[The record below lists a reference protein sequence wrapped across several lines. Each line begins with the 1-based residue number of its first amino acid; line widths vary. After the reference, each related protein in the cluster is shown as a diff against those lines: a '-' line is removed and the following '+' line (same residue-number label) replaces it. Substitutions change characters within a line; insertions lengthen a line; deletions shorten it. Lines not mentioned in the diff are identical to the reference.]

1 MRKKRN
7 TNNNKDRK
15 GWVNAFATSRRSGGR
30 TWLWYR
36 NNGEKS
42 SRERGS
48 EKYHRWKLLSK
59 SFQGTREIERFC
71 IDRFEFLLENFA
83 ARLDE
88 TKFRDLDEREERR
101 IILYPRYIRNF
112 PTVKK
117 GEHFF
122 FFFRKLRYSVFPQ
135 IYYYIHADSSI
146 PNNRVEIDRR
156 SSPRKT
162 GIVGGISAEPRVYWI
177 CSTFFFQFSL
187 GNRIRYSSS
196 KLLTPHF
203 LVSCFFF
210 FAISRGIR
218 EWIRFR

>member
-88 TKFRDLDEREERR
+88 TKFRDLDDIEREERR
-101 IILYPRYIRNF
+101 IILYPRYISIFEISRPLRKVN
-112 PTVKK
+112 T
-117 GEHFF
+117 FF
-122 FFFRKLRYSVFPQ
+122 FFLESYAIAYFHKYIITYMLTARSQIIEWKLIDGLR
-135 IYYYIHADSSI
+135 
-146 PNNRVEIDRR
+146 RVKQR
-156 SSPRKT
+156 
-162 GIVGGISAEPRVYWI
+162 
-177 CSTFFFQFSL
+177 
-187 GNRIRYSSS
+187 
-196 KLLTPHF
+196 
-203 LVSCFFF
+203 
-210 FAISRGIR
+210 
-218 EWIRFR
+218 

>member
-1 MRKKRN
+1 MYVYSKKIGRRSWDLIKKEEKQKNKIENKKLRIKERIIEKGKKKKREKEKKKRKKTRDSFETRQMRKKRN

-88 TKFRDLDEREERR
+88 TKFRDLDDIEREERR
-101 IILYPRYIRNF
+101 IIFYPRYIRNF

-122 FFFRKLRYSVFPQ
+122 FFFF
-135 IYYYIHADSSI
+135 
-146 PNNRVEIDRR
+146 
-156 SSPRKT
+156 
-162 GIVGGISAEPRVYWI
+162 
-177 CSTFFFQFSL
+177 
-187 GNRIRYSSS
+187 
-196 KLLTPHF
+196 
-203 LVSCFFF
+203 
-210 FAISRGIR
+210 
-218 EWIRFR
+218 

>member
-1 MRKKRN
+1 M
-7 TNNNKDRK
+7 
-15 GWVNAFATSRRSGGR
+15 
-30 TWLWYR
+30 
-36 NNGEKS
+36 
-42 SRERGS
+42 
-48 EKYHRWKLLSK
+48 SK

-88 TKFRDLDEREERR
+88 TKFRDLDDIEREERR
-101 IILYPRYIRNF
+101 IILYPRYISIFEISRPLRKVNTF
-112 PTVKK
+112 
-117 GEHFF
+117 FF

-162 GIVGGISAEPRVYWI
+162 EIVGGISAEPRVYWI

-196 KLLTPHF
+196 KRLTPHF

>member
-71 IDRFEFLLENFA
+71 IDRFKFLLQNFA

-162 GIVGGISAEPRVYWI
+162 EIVGGISAEPRVYWI
-177 CSTFFFQFSL
+177 CSTFFFNFPLEIESDTRRRSVSSL
-187 GNRIRYSSS
+187 ISLSR
-196 KLLTPHF
+196 
-203 LVSCFFF
+203 VFFF

>member
-83 ARLDE
+83 ARLDG
-88 TKFRDLDEREERR
+88 TKFRDLDDIEREERR
-101 IILYPRYIRNF
+101 IILYPRYISIFEIFRPLRKVN
-112 PTVKK
+112 T
-117 GEHFF
+117 FF
-122 FFFRKLRYSVFPQ
+122 FFFLESYAIAYFHKYIITYMLTARSQIIKWKL
-135 IYYYIHADSSI
+135 I
-146 PNNRVEIDRR
+146 
-156 SSPRKT
+156 
-162 GIVGGISAEPRVYWI
+162 
-177 CSTFFFQFSL
+177 
-187 GNRIRYSSS
+187 
-196 KLLTPHF
+196 
-203 LVSCFFF
+203 
-210 FAISRGIR
+210 FAA
-218 EWIRFR
+218 